1 MRHAVVA
8 CCATVCIAYISLTNA
23 DLTAQTRRDSVPLSM
38 TYLDGGAEI
47 NSFPFSASE
56 LSLRLVTASG
66 DYAIDLFQG
75 ARPES
80 LWRGTLPHRKCCEL
94 EAVSS
99 QVRGSAVVAPLTSI
113 DGLGA
118 RLTRAK
124 LAELYIS
131 AFIRRQARRPPCIAF
146 DASSVQ
152 HSTVFRWQSQGG
164 AVYCHQ
170 THMLPGAP
178 GIHVTANRTVR
189 EWLTAVDMR
198 CYHLVRMREWLGT
211 WSSCNPQ
218 HALPTDQAEVLR
230 CAPNE
235 VDAWGLLLGACSPSP
250 SVRPPPRKP
259 CDAAP
264 DCANITGTYQTELS
278 RSKLAFTKWRAQAKV
293 DGACGYAAGDAAS
306 LDVAIQIRLGDVG
319 LARLRVRMPQI
330 IDFVRELMRASEV
343 KLRVH
348 IHCVTKQSRPT
359 PKAGSNFSTFDE
371 FGDFARFRQTA
382 GSNNT
387 FYADVEDLGVWHFVL
402 NTGPTFAIDC
412 LSAADILVVSS
423 VTSFVDI
430 ALVRSSGLFF
440 WLVAS
445 CPDVGFVNYSHT
457 FLPQLHLVLPAFFGN
472 AAAECLG
479 NKEMAPPETRG
490 PYGALFML
498 NAALFPRQT
507 HVAFL
512 DKSER
517 WHFDVPRFLEASRSV
532 TPVPERS
539 AKQ

>member
-8 CCATVCIAYISLTNA
+8 CYAAVCVAYISSTDA
-23 DLTAQTRRDSVPLSM
+23 DLTAAASRDGVPLSM

-56 LSLRLVTASG
+56 LSQRV
-66 DYAIDLFQG
+66 DYASDLFQG
-75 ARPES
+75 VHPMS
-80 LWRGTLPHRKCCEL
+80 LWQDTLPHRKCCEL
-94 EAVSS
+94 EAISG
-99 QVRGSAVVAPLTSI
+99 QLHGQTVVTPMTSI

-118 RLTRAK
+118 RLSRAK
-124 LAELYIS
+124 LAELYIA

-178 GIHVTANRTVR
+178 GIHMTANRTVR

-218 HALPTDQAEVLR
+218 HAQPMEQAEVLR
-230 CAPNE
+230 CVPQE
-235 VDAWGLLLGACSPSP
+235 VDAWGLLLGACSPS
-250 SVRPPPRKP
+250 VRPPPQKP

-264 DCANITGTYQTELS
+264 DCANITGAYQTELS
-278 RSKLAFTKWRAQAKV
+278 RSKLAFAKWRAQAKV
-293 DGACGYAAGDAAS
+293 DGACGYTAGDDS
-306 LDVAIQIRLGDVG
+306 LEVAIQIRLGDVG
-319 LARLRVRMPQI
+319 NSRMRVHMPHI
-330 IDFVRELMRASEV
+330 IDFVRELTRASEV

-348 IHCVTKQSRPT
+348 VHCVTKQSRPT

-371 FGDFARFRQTA
+371 FGDLARFRQTA
-382 GSNNT
+382 GSNNA

-412 LSAADILVVSS
+412 LAAADILVVSS

-440 WLVAS
+440 WLVAT
-445 CPDVGFVNYSHT
+445 CPDVGAVNYSHT
-457 FLPQLHLVLPAFFGN
+457 FLPQLRLPLPAFFGD

-479 NKEMAPPETRG
+479 NKDLVPETRG
-490 PYGALFML
+490 AYSALFML
-498 NAALFPRQT
+498 NVALFPRQT

-512 DKSER
+512 DKSLR
-517 WHFDVPRFLEASRSV
+517 WHFDVPWFLEAARSV
-532 TPVPERS
+532 TRVSERP